1 MNEGTKKLKAR
12 DEFVRF
18 AEAFLHQKMGK
29 LTTVQQSY
37 ALTHF
42 YIKEIHNRLKSEI
55 SDDDLE
61 LAVVDASN
69 DLGCDL
75 IHRDDN
81 HVLILQV
88 KYRGEGAKEPPETIT
103 HFQSIL
109 KRVGDPSLKANEKL
123 LDRLNEIDWKND
135 SFSFVFV
142 TLGKLENQAR
152 KLSEQPPVY
161 PESLKDLEQR
171 SEWIYVDEQSLNEDL
186 RSAHSLERGPS
197 ERPHTLYPVGS
208 KGHRGSSII
217 QVNADQFRSFIM
229 ALDARQVIGAYE
241 ALGRDSL
248 FSLNIR
254 NFIGNTSTNK
264 NIINTARSSPDRFF
278 LFNNGI
284 SCICKELK
292 VFENKIEVSGLQVIN
307 GAQTVKALFNAGR
320 LRPNQVDPWMS
331 HIPHIL
337 VRITEIPGGYGQSG
351 KVREQ
356 ITQFNNTQ
364 NVVKVSDFR
373 SNDLVQ
379 EHLKEQFKKISYRG
393 RHVIYVPKRTDSPP
407 KNAELVRLEEFAKT
421 IYAFLEDPISFSGAT
436 AFLFDDV
443 NGGYNKIFGD
453 GNAKWEIMPEDEFRL
468 RAAIYWLAK
477 EFGER
482 MRNDRAVETDPDV
495 RAALE
500 RKWVLMYST

>member
-1 MNEGTKKLKAR
+1 MTEGIKKLKAR

-18 AEAFLHQKMGK
+18 AEGFLHQKNGK

-37 ALTHF
+37 ALTYF
-42 YIKEIHNRLKSEI
+42 YIKEIHNRLKAEI

-61 LAVVDASN
+61 LAVVDAAN

-81 HVLILQV
+81 HVLFLQV
-88 KYRGEGAKEPPETIT
+88 KYRGEGAKESPEAIT

-109 KRVGDPSLKANEKL
+109 KRVGDPALKGNERL

-142 TLGKLENQAR
+142 TLGKIENQAR
-152 KLSEQPPVY
+152 KLSEQAAVY
-161 PESLKDLEQR
+161 PENLRDLEQR
-171 SEWIYVDEQSLNEDL
+171 SEWIYYDEQSLNEEL

-197 ERPHTLYPVGS
+197 ERTHSLYPVGT
-208 KGHRGSSII
+208 KGQRGSSII

-229 ALDARQVIGAYE
+229 ALDARQIIGAYE

-264 NIINTARSSPDRFF
+264 NIVKTAREAPDRFF

-292 VFENKIEVSGLQVIN
+292 ISENQIDVSGLQVIN

-320 LRPNQVDPWMS
+320 MRPNQ
-331 HIPHIL
+331 
-337 VRITEIPGGYGQSG
+337 T
-351 KVREQ
+351 
-356 ITQFNNTQ
+356 
-364 NVVKVSDFR
+364 
-373 SNDLVQ
+373 DL
-379 EHLKEQFKKISYRG
+379 
-393 RHVIYVPKRTDSPP
+393 
-407 KNAELVRLEEFAKT
+407 A
-421 IYAFLEDPISFSGAT
+421 
-436 AFLFDDV
+436 
-443 NGGYNKIFGD
+443 
-453 GNAKWEIMPEDEFRL
+453 
-468 RAAIYWLAK
+468 
-477 EFGER
+477 
-482 MRNDRAVETDPDV
+482 
-495 RAALE
+495 
-500 RKWVLMYST
+500 